1 MTTLPEHTEGR
12 GDAREDDTVLQPS
25 HHELAREDGG
35 LGRISTGEPDN
46 DSRLTLAKEELVI
59 TTRRVASGAVDIHK
73 RVETEHVRQNV
84 PFTREEVTVERV
96 PAPPGMG
103 TEMVVDGDETR
114 IPLVEEELV
123 VQKRLVVREM
133 LVVRKRQIQEE
144 QVVEADLRR
153 ERADIQAEGGVEEVQ
168 SEPQ

>member
-1 MTTLPEHTEGR
+1 
-12 GDAREDDTVLQPS
+12 
-25 HHELAREDGG
+25 
-35 LGRISTGEPDN
+35 
-46 DSRLTLAKEELVI
+46 
-59 TTRRVASGAVDIHK
+59 
-73 RVETEHVRQNV
+73 VETEHVRQNV

-153 ERADIQAEGGVEEVQ
+153 ERADIQAEGGVEEVE
-168 SEPQ
+168 SEPR